1 MLSQRPALR
10 QEQRLK
16 MTPQLYQAIRIM
28 AMPLQDLQVTI
39 QEELER
45 NPALEVLEDNSTAS
59 LDAAPEGSEEE
70 SVFADSSDS
79 GYLNGGGSGGSGG
92 SDDPK
97 RGFLEGALSR
107 PETLQEHLL
116 WQLRLQPLTA
126 PEFLLG
132 ELLIRNLDNNG
143 FMLEAPESLDQ
154 ATPPDRLRK
163 LMELIQEFDP
173 PGCCTRDFTDSLLA
187 QIRVHP
193 QPQPGSG
200 ELVRNYMELAERG
213 KLAEIAR
220 AMAISEQEVRSILDF
235 VRELDP
241 IPGRNYSSEQVRYV
255 NPDVIVRQLDG
266 EFRLLFN
273 DEQIPV
279 LGVSRFF
286 EQLSRTNADR
296 ELRKFVNHNLQD
308 ARWFMRSIDERNRS
322 LLKVAHAVVEVQRE
336 FFRRGPKYLVPLTL
350 KDVAA
355 EVGVH
360 EATVSRLAN
369 GKYLQTEFGIFEL
382 RYFFTNSIS
391 GAGSKGS
398 RFSKTGVKEMVRE
411 IVTGGVTPE
420 LASGPPPSHGK
431 QPLGATNR
439 PLSDSRIAEILAER
453 GVKIARRTVAK
464 YRQELDI
471 DSSYRRT

>member
-1 MLSQRPALR
+1 MLSQQPALR

-59 LDAAPEGSEEE
+59 LDAAPDGSEEE
-70 SVFADSSDS
+70 SVFAESSDS
-79 GYLNGGGSGGSGG
+79 GYLNGGGSGGS
-92 SDDPK
+92 DDSK

-126 PEFLLG
+126 QEFLLG
-132 ELLIRNLDNNG
+132 ELLVRNLDDNG
-143 FMLEAPESLDQ
+143 FMLEAPESLDR
-154 ATPPDRLRK
+154 AAPPERLKK
-163 LMELIQEFDP
+163 LMDLIQGFDP

-193 QPQPGSG
+193 HPEPGSA
-200 ELVRNYMELAERG
+200 ELVHHYMELAERG
-213 KLAEIAR
+213 KLGEIAR
-220 AMAISEQEVRSILDF
+220 AMAISEQEVRSILGF
-235 VRELDP
+235 VRGLDP

-255 NPDVIVRQLDG
+255 SPDVIVRQIDG
-266 EFRLLFN
+266 EFRLLLN
-273 DEQIPV
+273 DEQFPV
-279 LGVSRFF
+279 LGISRFF
-286 EQLSRTNADR
+286 EQLSRDNPDR
-296 ELRKFVNHNLQD
+296 ELKKFVNHNLQD

-322 LLKVAHAVVEVQRE
+322 LLKVTHTVVEVQRE

-391 GAGSKGS
+391 GAGSRGS

-411 IVTGGVTPE
+411 IITGAATTDG
-420 LASGPPPSHGK
+420 ASGKPR
-431 QPLGATNR
+431 GASKK
-439 PLSDSRIAEILAER
+439 PLSDSRIAEILAEK

-464 YRQELDI
+464 YRKELDI

>member
-1 MLSQRPALR
+1 MLSQRPVLR

-28 AMPLQDLQVTI
+28 ALPLQDLQVTI

-45 NPALEVLEDNSTAS
+45 NPALEVLEDNSTTS
-59 LDAAPEGSEEE
+59 LDAAPEANEEE
-70 SVFADSSDS
+70 SVFAESSDP
-79 GYLNGGGSGGSGG
+79 GYLNGSGGT
-92 SDDPK
+92 DDDAK
-97 RGFLEGALSR
+97 RRFLEGALSR

-116 WQLRLQPLTA
+116 WQLRLQPLT
-126 PEFLLG
+126 PQEFRLG
-132 ELLIRNLDNNG
+132 ELLVRNLDDNG
-143 FMLEAPESLDQ
+143 FVLEAPETLDR
-154 ATPPDRLRK
+154 AAPPERLRK
-163 LMELIQEFDP
+163 LMEMIQGFEP

-193 QPQPGSG
+193 HPEPGSAD
-200 ELVRNYMELAERG
+200 LVRTHMELAKRG
-213 KLAEIAR
+213 KLADIAR
-220 AMAISEQEVRSILDF
+220 GMAVSEQLVHAILDF

-241 IPGRNYSSEQVRYV
+241 IPGRNYSAEQVRYV
-255 NPDVIVRQLDG
+255 SPDITVKQIDG
-266 EFRLLFN
+266 ELGLLLN

-279 LGVSRFF
+279 LGINQFF
-286 EQLSRTNADR
+286 EKLSRDDPDR
-296 ELRKFVNHNLQD
+296 ELKKFVNRNLQD
-308 ARWFMRSIDERNRS
+308 ARWFMRSIDERSRS
-322 LLKVAHAVVEVQRE
+322 LLKVTRAVVEVQRE

-369 GKYLQTEFGIFEL
+369 GKFVQTEFGIFEL

-398 RFSKTGVKEMVRE
+398 RFSKVAVKEIIRE
-411 IVTGGVTPE
+411 IVN
-420 LASGPPPSHGK
+420 
-431 QPLGATNR
+431 GAGSTAAETDK
-439 PLSDSRIAEILAER
+439 PLSDSRIAEILA
-453 GVKIARRTVAK
+453 GKGAKIARRTVAK
-464 YRQELDI
+464 YRKELDI

>member
-1 MLSQRPALR
+1 
-10 QEQRLK
+10 

-59 LDAAPEGSEEE
+59 LDAAPDASEEE
-70 SVFADSSDS
+70 SVFAESSDS
-79 GYLNGGGSGGSGG
+79 GYLNGGGSGGS
-92 SDDPK
+92 DDSK
-97 RGFLEGALSR
+97 RGFLEGALAR

-126 PEFLLG
+126 QEFLLG
-132 ELLIRNLDNNG
+132 ELLVRNLDDNG
-143 FMLEAPESLDQ
+143 FMLEAPESLDP
-154 ATPPDRLRK
+154 AAPPERLGK
-163 LMELIQEFDP
+163 LMELIQGFDP

-193 QPQPGSG
+193 HPEPCSA
-200 ELVRNYMELAERG
+200 ELVRNHMELAERG
-213 KLAEIAR
+213 KLGDIAR

-235 VRELDP
+235 VRGLDP

-255 NPDVIVRQLDG
+255 SPDVIVREIGG
-266 EFRLLFN
+266 EFRLLLN

-279 LGVSRFF
+279 LGISRFF
-286 EQLSRTNADR
+286 EQLSRDNPDR

-322 LLKVAHAVVEVQRE
+322 LLKVTHAVVEVQRE

-411 IVTGGVTPE
+411 IVTG
-420 LASGPPPSHGK
+420 ASATDGTSGSHQCSNNNPHSDSK
-431 QPLGATNR
+431 K
-439 PLSDSRIAEILAER
+439 PLSDSRIAEILAEK

-464 YRQELDI
+464 YRKELDI

>member
-1 MLSQRPALR
+1 MLSQRPVLR
-10 QEQRLK
+10 QEQRLRL
-16 MTPQLYQAIRIM
+16 TPQLYQAIRIM

-45 NPALEVLEDNSTAS
+45 NPALEVLEDNSTTS
-59 LDAAPEGSEEE
+59 LDVAPDGSEEE
-70 SVFADSSDS
+70 SVFAESSDS
-79 GYLNGGGSGGSGG
+79 GFLNGGGSGGS
-92 SDDPK
+92 DDSK

-126 PEFLLG
+126 QEFLLG
-132 ELLIRNLDNNG
+132 ELLIRNLDDNG
-143 FMLEAPESLDQ
+143 FMLEAPECLDR
-154 ATPPDRLRK
+154 AAPPERLRK
-163 LMELIQEFDP
+163 LIELIQGFDP
-173 PGCCTRDFTDSLLA
+173 RGCCTRDYTDSLLA

-193 QPQPGSG
+193 HPEPGSA

-213 KLAEIAR
+213 KIGELAR
-220 AMAISEQEVRSILDF
+220 AMEIAEREVRSILDF
-235 VRELDP
+235 VRGLDP

-255 NPDVIVRQLDG
+255 SPDVIVRQSDG
-266 EFRLLFN
+266 EFRLLLN
-273 DEQIPV
+273 DGQVPV
-279 LGVSRFF
+279 LGVSPFF
-286 EQLSRTNADR
+286 EQLSRDNRDR
-296 ELRKFVNHNLQD
+296 ELKKFVNHNLQD

-411 IVTGGVTPE
+411 IITGAATRDG
-420 LASGPPPSHGK
+420 ASGKPPSDSEK
-431 QPLGATNR
+431 
-439 PLSDSRIAEILAER
+439 PLSDSRIAEILAEK

-464 YRQELDI
+464 YRKELDI